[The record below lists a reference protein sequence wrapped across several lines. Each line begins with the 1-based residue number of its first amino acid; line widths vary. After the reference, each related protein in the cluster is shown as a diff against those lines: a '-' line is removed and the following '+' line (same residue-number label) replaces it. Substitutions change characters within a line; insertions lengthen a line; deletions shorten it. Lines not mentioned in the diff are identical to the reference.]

1 MERLCDDVL
10 QLIFFELTDPGSL
23 TMVSKRFY
31 QFSQVPYVRAHYFLT
46 RYGPTQAMFQA
57 LGRGKILTE
66 SVLDILMTSGAHLSR
81 YLIQVAFH
89 HYFHTRSHFIKT
101 PWVRTV
107 PLSVF
112 TYFLKLAADTYG
124 DIPRGKSE
132 DDGTIFTWFL
142 QESRFPPQARRVNWE
157 TVRDILDKYN
167 FIPFSHKDPL
177 MAQFPLALALEPRL
191 LPYAVSNGFFM
202 DSKYRNFIF
211 RKMFEKV
218 SGRSVDDVVNN
229 VKELCRLDLTMYM
242 SRTVAAEVC
251 MEAKYNAHGYAALKQ
266 LNKSGNLLFDLSTL
280 VEDLLKLFLK
290 TSSITL
296 PQTQEA
302 LQHLY
307 ADFPSSDPVVRLV
320 MLMTVFTPGDSRV
333 NTATIQERLDTLKI
347 GVLTKTDLHN
357 LLINPYT
364 EKYQGLIEY
373 MGKEMISEVTG
384 QKGMTAAEV
393 KDIVHEVTGRCMEIE
408 SKGKM
413 LKKLYEEFSC
423 VRGAIIKSALGTH
436 QLHLADLPV
445 GCSRYHARL
454 CRSYFRTNDD
464 NEYFWN
470 GRPNRKVIPR
480 ETHGKGCSSSEL
492 ASASSAEEVDREMV
506 SPRQVLGQIGQ
517 EPLSAMIRQDELTPA
532 RSRRRMIF
540 DAIPVTPPTYIPHD
554 QMHVA
559 KWIKAEFGPRS
570 SVTAVFMTH
579 AIINENSVI
588 LNDYLLV
595 AGRAQRVPITLKHFQ
610 ILARLQRAPCNQL
623 YREIESGAEFFLN
636 EDEYIPKSDHARKL
650 YTKVEV
656 KKESSPA
663 NIPVSSVTQ
672 EHDATSGSPRG
683 RKRPR
688 RSTAITVRSYFVPGS
703 DDEAIAVEDDE
714 DYDMK
719 MKQAEEN
726 LRLWVKHLAEL
737 LKTEQAK
744 HQEQKKK
751 LMKEAGPGARVRV
764 YKNEFFRSLSTHL
777 RLLRK
782 IDEDKRKGLDYMT
795 DHGPSDVDDEDY
807 YRQTSRSKRRKTSK

>member
-10 QLIFFELTDPGSL
+10 QLIFYELTDPGSL

-66 SVLDILMTSGAHLSR
+66 RVLDILMTSGAHLSR

-218 SGRSVDDVVNN
+218 SERSVDDVVNN
-229 VKELCRLDLTMYM
+229 VKELCRLDPTMYV

-266 LNKSGNLLFDLSTL
+266 LNKLGNLLFDLPTL

-290 TSSITL
+290 TSSISL

-307 ADFPSSDPVVRLV
+307 TDFPSSDSVVRLV
-320 MLMTVFTPGDSRV
+320 MLMTVFTSGGSQV

-364 EKYQGLIEY
+364 EKYRWLIEY
-373 MGKEMISEVTG
+373 MSKEMVSDVTG

-393 KDIVHEVTGRCMEIE
+393 TAIVQEVTIRCMEIE

-413 LKKLYEEFSC
+413 LKKLCEEFSC

-436 QLHLADLPV
+436 QVHVADLPE

-454 CRSYFRTNDD
+454 CRSYFRANDD
-464 NEYFWN
+464 DEYFWN
-470 GRPNRKVIPR
+470 GRPNREVTPR
-480 ETHGKGCSSSEL
+480 DAHDKGCLSSEL
-492 ASASSAEEVDREMV
+492 ASPSSTEVGRETV

-540 DAIPVTPPTYIPHD
+540 DAIPATPPTYIPHD

-610 ILARLQRAPCNQL
+610 ILARLRRAPCNQL
-623 YREIESGAEFFLN
+623 YHDIESGADFFLS
-636 EDEYIPKSDHARKL
+636 EDEYIPKSDSARKL
-650 YTKVEV
+650 YSKVEV

-663 NIPVSSVTQ
+663 NIPVSSVTP
-672 EHDATSGSPRG
+672 ERDPTSGSPRG

-688 RSTAITVRSYFVPGS
+688 RSTAITVRSYVVPGS

-714 DYDMK
+714 DYDVK
-719 MKQAEEN
+719 MKQTEGN
-726 LRLWVKHLAEL
+726 LRLWVKHLGEL

-744 HQEQKKK
+744 HQEHKRK
-751 LMKEAGPGARVRV
+751 LMKEAGPGAKIRV

-782 IDEDKRKGLDYMT
+782 IDEDKRKGLDCVT
-795 DHGPSDVDDEDY
+795 DHSLSDVDDDDY
-807 YRQTSRSKRRKTSK
+807 SCQTLRSKRRKTSK

>member
-10 QLIFFELTDPGSL
+10 QLIFYELTDPGSL

-66 SVLDILMTSGAHLSR
+66 RVLDILMTSGAHLSR

-218 SGRSVDDVVNN
+218 SERSVDDVVNN
-229 VKELCRLDLTMYM
+229 VKELCRLDPTMYV

-266 LNKSGNLLFDLSTL
+266 LNKSGNLLFDLPTL
-280 VEDLLKLFLK
+280 VEDLLK
-290 TSSITL
+290 
-296 PQTQEA
+296 TQEA

-320 MLMTVFTPGDSRV
+320 MLMTVFTSGSSHA
-333 NTATIQERLDTLKI
+333 NAATIQERLDTLKI
-347 GVLTKTDLHN
+347 GVLTKTDLYN

-364 EKYQGLIEY
+364 EKYRGLIEY
-373 MGKEMISEVTG
+373 MTKGMISEVTG
-384 QKGMTAAEV
+384 QKGMTTAEV
-393 KDIVHEVTGRCMEIE
+393 TAIVQEVTSRCMEIE

-413 LKKLYEEFSC
+413 LKKLCEEFSC
-423 VRGAIIKSALGTH
+423 VRGAIIQSALGAH
-436 QLHLADLPV
+436 QVHVADLPDD
-445 GCSRYHARL
+445 CSNYHARL

-470 GRPNRKVIPR
+470 GRPNREVIPHEGR
-480 ETHGKGCSSSEL
+480 DEGCLSSEL
-492 ASASSAEEVDREMV
+492 ASSSSAEGVGRETV
-506 SPRQVLGQIGQ
+506 SPLQVLGQIGQ

-540 DAIPVTPPTYIPHD
+540 DTIPVIPPTYIPHD

-588 LNDYLLV
+588 LNDYLGT
-595 AGRAQRVPITLKHFQ
+595 AGRAQRVPITFKHFQ
-610 ILARLQRAPCNQL
+610 ILARLRRAPCNQL
-623 YREIESGAEFFLN
+623 YRDIESGAEFFLS
-636 EDEYIPKSDHARKL
+636 EDEYIPKSDNARKL
-650 YTKVEV
+650 YSKVEV

-663 NIPVSSVTQ
+663 NIPVSSMTP
-672 EHDATSGSPRG
+672 ERDPASGPPRG

-688 RSTAITVRSYFVPGS
+688 RITAVTVRSYVVPGS

-719 MKQAEEN
+719 MKQAEGN
-726 LRLWVKHLAEL
+726 LRLWVKHLGEL

-744 HQEQKKK
+744 HQEQKRK
-751 LMKEAGPGARVRV
+751 LTREAGPGARVRV

-782 IDEDKRKGLDYMT
+782 IDEDKRKGLDCTT
-795 DHGPSDVDDEDY
+795 DHSLSDVDDDDY
-807 YRQTSRSKRRKTSK
+807 YCQTVRSKRRRTSK